1 MRHMRLPLVSFLVVS
16 APVLAQTTVFSSDF
30 DAALPAAI
38 APGTAILTG
47 VQGFA
52 ALGPVASQF
61 GGTFLRSETG
71 NTVTLQLN
79 NLPAHNSIRL
89 DFLFAAIDSLDGQ
102 GTFPSGDFFKITLDG
117 ATIFRESFANAL
129 PSQIQTYVPTPGV
142 ELARRVDLGFGGP
155 GSFYTDSAYWLGGD
169 PRFSNLGHTASTAT
183 FQFVIEGPGIQPL
196 SDESWAM
203 DNLNVSVSTTTF
215 PGSAVPYGTG
225 CGPVL
230 AATATPRLGE
240 TLPLLATGLAPNSVL
255 AACVVGASDLVY
267 QSIPLPRALDAFGM
281 PGCFQLHDLMLG
293 TISMPMV
300 GTAAFAAPLVPQD
313 AVLLGGVMYMQ
324 VWEAAPAVN
333 ALGFVASNG
342 LRVTIGN

>member
-1 MRHMRLPLVSFLVVS
+1 MRLSLVSILVVS
-16 APVLAQTTVFSSDF
+16 APALAQTTVFSSDF
-30 DAALPAAI
+30 NAAMPAAI
-38 APGTAILTG
+38 APGTATLTG

-52 ALGPVASQF
+52 ALGPAASQF

-71 NTVTLQLN
+71 NTVTLQLT

-117 ATIFRESFANAL
+117 TTIFRESFANAVT
-129 PSQIQTYVPTPGV
+129 SQIQTYIPPPGV
-142 ELARRVDLGFGGP
+142 QLARYQDLGFSGP
-155 GSFYTDSAYWLGGD
+155 GSFFTDSAYWLGGD
-169 PRFSNLGHTASTAT
+169 PRFSNLGHTAATAT
-183 FQFVIEGPGIQPL
+183 FEFVIEGPGIQPL

-203 DNLNVSVSTTTF
+203 DNLNIIVDTTSF
-215 PGSAVPYGTG
+215 PGSAVPYGIG

-230 AATATPRLGE
+230 AATATPRIGE
-240 TLPLLATGLAPNSVL
+240 ALPLLATSLAPNTVL

-267 QSIPLPRALDAFGM
+267 QGIPLPRALDPFGM
-281 PGCFQLHDLMLG
+281 PGCFQLHDLMFG
-293 TISMPMV
+293 TISMPLV
-300 GTAAFAAPLVPQD
+300 GTAAFASPLVPQD

-324 VWEAAPAVN
+324 VWDAAASVN